1 MKKKEMKRKLDV
13 MPFDK
18 TFDVDGNQESC
29 QATGWEVCEGDPD
42 NPADW
47 WEEYED
53 SNGDIHLGR

>member
-1 MKKKEMKRKLDV
+1 MRRKLDV

-29 QATGWEVCEGDPD
+29 HATGWEVCEGDPD